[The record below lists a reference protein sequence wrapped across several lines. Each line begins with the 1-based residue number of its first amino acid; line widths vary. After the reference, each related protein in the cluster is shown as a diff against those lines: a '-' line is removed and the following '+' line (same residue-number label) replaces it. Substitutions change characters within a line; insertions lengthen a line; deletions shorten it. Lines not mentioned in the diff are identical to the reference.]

1 MIRVFARNVNKGVK
15 MIEPIDFDVTNH
27 KKIIEKLN
35 EIITVLNELSS
46 RLEGVYPNSKDMP
59 R

>member
-1 MIRVFARNVNKGVK
+1 

-46 RLEGVYPNSKDMP
+46 RLDGVYPNSKDMP